1 MLRTLLV
8 LLFTSTFCTPSRPQ
22 SKLLSGIDHLINHSS
37 LQGSIVGIAVND
49 HKGKQ
54 VYAHNEN
61 LLMIPASTLKIIT
74 TFAAL
79 DALGRDFTY
88 KTNVY
93 YDGYI
98 DRSGTLSGNILVIG
112 AGDPSL
118 GSPRE
123 NLGPDFTSILNEILV
138 ALKNKGIQCID
149 GKIIVRND
157 RFDEMMAH
165 PNWPYSDV
173 GNYYGGGVSGLN
185 INENEYSIHFNTNKN
200 LGSKADL
207 IDINPFVPFLTI
219 KTNVT
224 IEKSGSGD
232 NAYIYGGPGN
242 YEKVIRGTLPQGA
255 QDFEIKGSLPDP
267 AEFFAYHLSSYLDRE
282 GISNSGYEINGP
294 ETATTKKL
302 LLEFRSQNLEDLVK
316 LANEKSINL
325 YCEAFLKSLSTTG
338 SRDEGIKKINSI
350 LSNSKLD
357 TFSIL
362 MEDGSGLSPRN
373 SVSPEFFVSF
383 LDHYKNK
390 WGIQGCINLLP
401 QVSKNGTIRGLLKNS
416 PASGSAYLKSGFIN
430 KVLTYTGYVRTKS
443 GNWFSVAL
451 MFNQYRCNTSEVRF
465 IVEKILEEI
474 YLSS

>member
-1 MLRTLLV
+1 MIRTLLV
-8 LLFTSTFCTPSRPQ
+8 LLFLSAFCTVSRAQ
-22 SKLLSGIDHLINHSS
+22 SNLLPGIDHLINHSS
-37 LQGSIVGIAVND
+37 LQGSIVGIAVKN
-49 HKGKQ
+49 HKGEQ
-54 VYAHNEN
+54 VYNHNED

-74 TFAAL
+74 TFASL
-79 DALGRDFTY
+79 DLLGQDFTY

-98 DRSGTLSGNILVIG
+98 DRSGTLNGNIIVIG

-123 NLGPDFTSILNEILV
+123 NFGRDFTSILVDILTV
-138 ALKNKGIQCID
+138 LKNKGVQCID
-149 GKIIVRND
+149 GKIIVNND
-157 RFDEMMAH
+157 RFDEIMAH

-173 GNYYGGGVSGLN
+173 GNYYGGGVSGIN
-185 INENEYSIHFNTNKN
+185 INENQYTIHFNTNKK

-219 KTNVT
+219 KTEVT

-255 QDFEIKGSLPDP
+255 QNFEIKGSLPDP
-267 AEFFAYHLSSYLDRE
+267 AEFFAYHLSTYLDRA
-282 GISNSGYEINGP
+282 GISNSGYEINVP
-294 ETATTKKL
+294 ETGNTKKIL
-302 LLEFRSQNLEDLVK
+302 VEFRSQNLKDLVK

-325 YCEAFLKSLSTTG
+325 YCEAFLKTISKAGT
-338 SRDEGIKKINSI
+338 REEGIQTINSI

-373 SVSPEFFVSF
+373 SVTPEFFVSF

-390 WGIQGCINLLP
+390 WGIQACINLLP
-401 QVSKNGTIRGLLKNS
+401 QASKNGTIRGLLKNS
-416 PASGSAYLKSGFIN
+416 PASGSAYLKSGFFN
-430 KVLTYTGYVRTKS
+430 KVLCYAGYVHAKS
-443 GNWFSVAL
+443 GNWLSVAL
-451 MFNQYRCNTSEVRF
+451 MFNQYRCDTSEARF